1 MPASNGTN
9 GTAHSWTSLPD
20 AMSKSVSS
28 LSKVLNKDAQWQAY
42 ILTDAIIEPVC
53 MGVNSAGGDAI
64 LVKVEPEGKTSV
76 STGSPDKA
84 DFSLGAKPE
93 QWEKFFAADP
103 RAPYTSFVGLQGMN
117 IKQEG
122 VGVSGNQVKFAQYGH
137 LATRLLELLREG
149 LHGPIQEYK
158 QADLEDDCIV
168 GRYAYVDCPVWGRT
182 KIFYETAGE
191 GSQQIVFCHTAGS
204 DSRQYHGVM
213 NNAEMRKKCTMIAFD
228 LPAHGRSFPNANY
241 IPGNHTNSEDAYV
254 GTIAA
259 VIKKLGLNK
268 PIVCGASM
276 AGQVCVAVAIRN
288 DEVGSGGTIPL
299 QGCDYLTMDRQF
311 HDKSPVVN
319 QSLFNPDWIYGM
331 MAPKSPYVNRQLIWH
346 MYSGQAYGIFHGD
359 LDFYFGGFD
368 ARDRVNQID
377 VKKCP
382 IYFLTGEFDWSTTPE
397 MSKATADKIKGANF
411 TAMKDL
417 GHFPA
422 TENPDL
428 FVPYLIDAIDWITKT
443 RQG

>member
-1 MPASNGTN
+1 MSANGT
-9 GTAHSWTSLPD
+9 THSWTSLPD

-28 LSKVLNKDAQWQAY
+28 LNKRLDSDPQWQAF
-42 ILTDAIIEPVC
+42 IDTNAIIEPVT
-53 MGVNSAGGDAI
+53 MGIASAGGDAI
-64 LVKVEPEGKTSV
+64 MVRVEPNAKTSV
-76 STGSPDKA
+76 STGPADKS
-84 DFSLGAKPE
+84 DFTLAAKAE

-103 RAPYTSFVGLQGMN
+103 RAPFTSFVGLQGMN

-122 VGVSGNQVKFAQYGH
+122 VGVQGNQTRFAQYGH
-137 LATRLLELLREG
+137 LATRLLEMLRDG
-149 LHGPIQEYK
+149 LHGPMEEYK
-158 QADLEDDCIV
+158 HEAMDEDHIV
-168 GRYAYVDCPVWGRT
+168 GKYAYVDCPVWGRT
-182 KIFYETAGE
+182 KIFYETSGN
-191 GSQQIVFCHTAGS
+191 GPQQIVFCHTAGS

-213 NNAEMRKKCTMIAFD
+213 NHPEMMKRCTMIAFD

-241 IPGNHTNSEDAYV
+241 IPGNHTNNEDAYV

-259 VIKKLGLNK
+259 VIKTLKLNK

-288 DEVGSGGTIPL
+288 DEVQSGGTIPM

-311 HDKSPVVN
+311 NDKSPVVN
-319 QSLFNPDWIYGM
+319 QALFNPDWIYGM
-331 MAPKSPYVNRQLIWH
+331 MAPKSPYVNKQLIWH
-346 MYSGQAYGIFHGD
+346 TYSGQAYGIFHGD

-368 ARDRVNQID
+368 ARDRVEQID

-397 MSKATADKIKGANF
+397 MSKATADKIKGARF
-411 TAMKDL
+411 QAMKDL

-422 TENPDL
+422 TENPSL
-428 FVPYLIDAIDWITKT
+428 FVPYLVEAIDWIQKT
-443 RQG
+443 RED